1 MKKILIKTCLLLF
14 LGIIMV
20 SLIGCSNNQIET
32 MNSIL
37 SEEWNSTNT
46 EYDDISFM
54 KAFDEHARFEVINV
68 DETEKNC
75 FVVTCN
81 VSAPDISEKL
91 KGHIDNLIGV
101 QSETDINKTI
111 VEFINNSELRTTEQ
125 TVTVYR
131 TEDGYSVVFSEEFI
145 DAMYGYSYS
154 YCRNEISNMIDQ
166 LFE

>member
-1 MKKILIKTCLLLF
+1 MKKSIVKICLLLF

-32 MNSIL
+32 MNSII
-37 SEEWNSTNT
+37 SEEWNSTNA
-46 EYDDISFM
+46 EYDNISFM
-54 KAFDEHARFEVINV
+54 KVFDEHVHFEVINV

-81 VSAPDISEKL
+81 VTAPDISEKL
-91 KGHIDNLIGV
+91 KDHINNLIDV
-101 QSETDINKTI
+101 QSETNINNTI
-111 VEFINNSELRTTEQ
+111 IEFINNSELRTTEQ
-125 TVTVYR
+125 TVTVYQ

>member
-1 MKKILIKTCLLLF
+1 MKKYLIKTCLLLF
-14 LGIIMV
+14 LGIIMF
-20 SLIGCSNNQIET
+20 SLIGCSNNNVEN
-32 MNSIL
+32 MNSII
-37 SEEWNSTNT
+37 SEEWNSTNA
-46 EYDDISFM
+46 EYDNISFM
-54 KAFDEHARFEVINV
+54 KFFDEHAHFEVINV

-81 VSAPDISEKL
+81 VAAPDISEKI
-91 KGHIDNLIGV
+91 KDHIDNLIDV
-101 QSETDINKTI
+101 QSETDINKAI
-111 VEFINNSELRTTEQ
+111 IEFINNSKLRITEQ
-125 TVTVYR
+125 TVTVYQ